1 MSEPDREPGGEPE
14 RDASSALT
22 TQGAPERRALLLD
35 PDLFFA
41 VKVGATLKHIG
52 IATTTVRTSGEW
64 TRRLAA
70 ERFDLALVN
79 TAARG
84 VEWEQAIGAAR
95 AFGLPVI
102 AYGSHVDTETMAQAR
117 AAGATRVIAN
127 SKLAADLPAIVAQT
141 LQRAARVSDLASA
154 ESASAAARDHAPP
167 GEGS

>member
-1 MSEPDREPGGEPE
+1 MSESDAEPE
-14 RDASSALT
+14 RDASSGLT
-22 TQGAPERRALLLD
+22 SHGAPERRALLLD

-52 IATTTVRTSGEW
+52 VVTTTVRTSGEW
-64 TRRLAA
+64 TRWLAA

-95 AFGLPVI
+95 ALGLPVI

-141 LQRAARVSDLASA
+141 LQRAARASGVA
-154 ESASAAARDHAPP
+154 NVQSPSAATRDHAPP
-167 GEGS
+167 GEDS